1 MIIYVVQWPWGC
13 ESDPRGLND
22 LSNVF
27 NTKYVRPNQIISA
40 TSSAQHLPTWNVM
53 ECKEWWDGS
62 ECELLPEFKQQVM
75 HLKRGCRWTLCN
87 KVWKREPF
95 SVFFLFLHYHQKV
108 GNLDSRQP
116 VEYSSYPIMYI
127 TQQYTVLNSNKLFSL
142 YIDFLIY
149 RYIDRERAYSYC
161 GCWKRTRHI
170 I

>member
-1 MIIYVVQWPWGC
+1 MSDQIKFFPPRHPDSTSQHGMSWNAKNDETDLNVNFYLSLNSKWCTWSEAAGGHCATKC
-13 ESDPRGLND
+13 E
-22 LSNVF
+22 
-27 NTKYVRPNQIISA
+27 
-40 TSSAQHLPTWNVM
+40 
-53 ECKEWWDGS
+53 
-62 ECELLPEFKQQVM
+62 
-75 HLKRGCRWTLCN
+75 N
-87 KVWKREPF
+87 KNLFCV
-95 SVFFLFLHYHQKV
+95 FLFLQYHQKV